1 MSSFWLCR
9 TDDERIGV
17 EPDEFSNIIG
27 LYNVIGG
34 FDASGVH
41 YDLIRLDE
49 EILDESDEYVTHEHV
64 VDTYLRPEY
73 VEVIPLG
80 TSDDF
85 IKLLLS
91 GRMMEALTRLV
102 QP

>member
-1 MSSFWLCR
+1 LCR
-9 TDDERIGV
+9 TGNERIGV

-27 LYNVIGG
+27 LYNVICGL
-34 FDASGVH
+34 H
-41 YDLIRLDE
+41 YHLIRLDE

-80 TSDDF
+80 TNDDF